1 MRSDRDRSRRDS
13 AAMSGPVA
21 LTEKLLSDAGGW
33 QAIREA
39 RAIVEARRV
48 VSASWKP
55 PVLQGLVREGDRE
68 YRCGIRIRSGTDME
82 NLCGCPTARRD
93 GILCAHSLAAGLAVV
108 RGMGGLSEEAPP
120 DKRPIHKPE
129 GGEGGKVVWRTAPPG
144 TQAAARLHL
153 VLPPDPVK
161 ALGTGKLSFS
171 VEAECRGKRQ
181 LLGALA
187 PGDREF
193 DASDAALLQVL
204 EQIVGGFPAGFLSL
218 ETDAL
223 GPVLD
228 ALRGHPRVTL
238 ARKQP
243 VTILDHPVRP
253 LLKFRP
259 QPDGGVRASVD
270 IPPGF
275 KFVAG
280 ARLWVVDGT
289 TFTPLALPASQIELA
304 ESGRLYA
311 DADVFHSEILP
322 ELVAWC
328 RLEEGVRIAE
338 PEHPEIGLHLD
349 GALHLIQARF
359 EFRYRGPVR
368 NRTVEREA
376 RERLA
381 GLGFGLPDAGGLQS
395 LHGREKVL
403 GFLAAALPRLARGW
417 DVRTGS
423 NLVHAIGTV
432 ERVRPRVEITGS
444 GTDWFRMEISFVDG
458 KGRTVG
464 ADEARRL
471 LASGRTHGRLAD
483 GRTALVDP
491 GAFSELEEA
500 LRDCDPAQER
510 GGVYRIGRQQAD
522 FLAQTIGEVPGVETG
537 HGWTDWKRAL
547 DAPGAAVELGHLAT
561 VLRPYQRTGVEWM
574 AFLSDRGC
582 GGILAD
588 EMGLGKTVQALAFMA
603 ARPGRALVVCPSS
616 LVFNWARE
624 AERFLPG
631 RRVVRIEGPGREARF
646 AEMEQADL
654 VITSYSLL
662 RRDAG
667 RYEGCPFETV
677 ILDEAQHIKNP
688 DTQNARAAHR
698 IEAKRRF
705 ALSGTPIENS
715 VRDLWSLM
723 QFLMPG
729 YLGSRDDFRE
739 RYERPIL
746 AGEDPGALP
755 RLRRRVGPFVKR
767 RLKRDV
773 LTELPPRIDHVTP
786 CELSPLQASAYR
798 ALVEEGRRKVDDALR
813 DAGAGQARMAVL
825 TALLRLRQ
833 ICCDPRLTGL
843 DAVAADSAK
852 LDLCLEILQ
861 EAVDG
866 GHRVLVFSQFT
877 TMLGLLRDAVAEAGL
892 RQVYLDGSTRNRQ
905 AVVDQFQ
912 SDPTIPVFLISLK
925 AGGTGLNLTGADT
938 VIHYDPWWNPAV
950 EDQAADRAHRI
961 GQDRVVTTYRLVA
974 RGTVEERMVELQS
987 KKREMVRGILDEDPQ
1002 ALGAASLE
1010 ELRDLLQ

>member
-1 MRSDRDRSRRDS
+1 
-13 AAMSGPVA
+13 
-21 LTEKLLSDAGGW
+21 
-33 QAIREA
+33 
-39 RAIVEARRV
+39 
-48 VSASWKP
+48 
-55 PVLQGLVREGDRE
+55 
-68 YRCGIRIRSGTDME
+68 
-82 NLCGCPTARRD
+82 
-93 GILCAHSLAAGLAVV
+93 
-108 RGMGGLSEEAPP
+108 
-120 DKRPIHKPE
+120 
-129 GGEGGKVVWRTAPPG
+129 
-144 TQAAARLHL
+144 
-153 VLPPDPVK
+153 
-161 ALGTGKLSFS
+161 
-171 VEAECRGKRQ
+171 
-181 LLGALA
+181 
-187 PGDREF
+187 
-193 DASDAALLQVL
+193 
-204 EQIVGGFPAGFLSL
+204 
-218 ETDAL
+218 
-223 GPVLD
+223 
-228 ALRGHPRVTL
+228 
-238 ARKQP
+238 
-243 VTILDHPVRP
+243 
-253 LLKFRP
+253 
-259 QPDGGVRASVD
+259 
-270 IPPGF
+270 
-275 KFVAG
+275 
-280 ARLWVVDGT
+280 
-289 TFTPLALPASQIELA
+289 
-304 ESGRLYA
+304 
-311 DADVFHSEILP
+311 
-322 ELVAWC
+322 
-328 RLEEGVRIAE
+328 
-338 PEHPEIGLHLD
+338 
-349 GALHLIQARF
+349 
-359 EFRYRGPVR
+359 
-368 NRTVEREA
+368 
-376 RERLA
+376 
-381 GLGFGLPDAGGLQS
+381 
-395 LHGREKVL
+395 
-403 GFLAAALPRLARGW
+403 
-417 DVRTGS
+417 
-423 NLVHAIGTV
+423 
-432 ERVRPRVEITGS
+432 
-444 GTDWFRMEISFVDG
+444 
-458 KGRTVG
+458 
-464 ADEARRL
+464 
-471 LASGRTHGRLAD
+471 
-483 GRTALVDP
+483 
-491 GAFSELEEA
+491 
-500 LRDCDPAQER
+500 
-510 GGVYRIGRQQAD
+510 
-522 FLAQTIGEVPGVETG
+522 
-537 HGWTDWKRAL
+537 
-547 DAPGAAVELGHLAT
+547 
-561 VLRPYQRTGVEWM
+561 
-574 AFLSDRGC
+574 
-582 GGILAD
+582 
-588 EMGLGKTVQALAFMA
+588 
-603 ARPGRALVVCPSS
+603 LVVCPSS